1 MANIC
6 SVPKSGALRIY
17 IRTCVPI
24 YFLYNCLFLYFAPF
38 LFGKCFQI
46 KISFRQRGKAHFQI
60 FTLPQQQWKA
70 NATVCSGP
78 RWFSSL
84 FQRWR
89 HQFKNVQLIRS
100 RCREHGAGN
109 VSASPVSFPAARFPL
124 ISRQAGKVI
133 VFAGCSLFW
142 GDTPTRRIP
151 PPPPATAH
159 KICTL
164 PHASANLFPFRLC
177 HFGNFGPRGVYAIC
191 ESARAEIRTS
201 QNVCTERK
209 LYKTQLLLIFFYLLS
224 CQNGIHLHIYYK
236 VFYFQLIPK
245 ILLILSLI

>member
-6 SVPKSGALRIY
+6 SVPKSGALPIY

-24 YFLYNCLFLYFAPF
+24 YFLYNCLLLYFAPF
-38 LFGKCFQI
+38 LFGKCFEI

-70 NATVCSGP
+70 NAMVCSGP

-100 RCREHGAGN
+100 RSREHGAGN

-142 GDTPTRRIP
+142 GDTPTRRIHP
-151 PPPPATAH
+151 
-159 KICTL
+159 L
-164 PHASANLFPFRLC
+164 PRPQHTKFALCRMRLRIYFRLDC
-177 HFGNFGPRGVYAIC
+177 VI
-191 ESARAEIRTS
+191 SVILARAAYTQFVKVRGRKFAP
-201 QNVCTERK
+201 RK
-209 LYKTQLLLIFFYLLS
+209 LCALKENDIKHNWSYCFSFFHLIRMGY
-224 CQNGIHLHIYYK
+224 IYIYIIK
-236 VFYFQLIPK
+236 YF
-245 ILLILSLI
+245 ILN